1 MEANVFEFVM
11 RVMAFKADNDSQ
23 HKVLSYTKRFQM
35 FSSMRLGGRGFVL
48 GLYLHHQAPAS
59 RLLSTSPCMLQSE
72 LAKLRKKTGYSLSI
86 CKKVIL
92 VISSEVPFQFIIN
105 LGKWWFLKTL
115 WQHWINP
122 FLICFPGEQALGETG
137 NDGDAAEKWLAEQ
150 AQVHCCTAFKAAPCL
165 VRWHWYL
172 IFSQSHRP

>member
-11 RVMAFKADNDSQ
+11 RVMAFKADNDSR
-23 HKVLSYTKRFQM
+23 HLVLSYTKRFQM

-48 GLYLHHQAPAS
+48 GLYLHQQAPAS
-59 RLLSTSPCMLQSE
+59 RLLSTSPCLLQSE

-150 AQVHCCTAFKAAPCL
+150 AQVHCCTALLGEMAL
-165 VRWHWYL
+165 VSNILTGPR
-172 IFSQSHRP
+172 FG